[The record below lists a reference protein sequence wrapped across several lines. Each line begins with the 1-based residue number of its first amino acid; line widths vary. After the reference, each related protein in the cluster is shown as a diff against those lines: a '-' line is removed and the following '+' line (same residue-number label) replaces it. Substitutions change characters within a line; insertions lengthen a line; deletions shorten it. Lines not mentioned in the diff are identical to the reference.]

1 MTGLPVLVLS
11 AILLGSPPLGR
22 FVPGEVLVK
31 FAPGTEASAAVMRAG
46 RLSPPD
52 LEALAP
58 PVTALQAKTGLPLR
72 AKQVTGGQWVLLAV
86 DGEKL
91 VERLAEQLRGRANVA
106 DVRLSPEPL
115 EGTGEASGSRGI
127 VVRFSAGSAEAHTVA
142 QKRSGGGEDRF
153 AQLVRALG
161 KDVALPLKGEA
172 TADAT
177 LLLHVELRT
186 LTLTLS
192 EQLKAL
198 ADVESAQPNY
208 IMTIR

>member
-1 MTGLPVLVLS
+1 M
-11 AILLGSPPLGR
+11 LLGSPPPGR
-22 FVPGEVLVK
+22 FVPGEVVVK

-58 PVTALQAKTGLPLR
+58 PVAALQAKTGLPLR

-91 VERLAEQLRGRANVA
+91 VERLAEQLRARANVA

-127 VVRFSAGSAEAHTVA
+127 VVRFTAGSAEAHTVA

-172 TADAT
+172 TADAI

>member
-1 MTGLPVLVLS
+1 M
-11 AILLGSPPLGR
+11 LLGSPPPGR

-58 PVTALQAKTGLPLR
+58 PVTTLQAKTGLPLR

-106 DVRLSPEPL
+106 DVRLSPDSS
-115 EGTGEASGSRGI
+115 EGDGEAPGSRGI

-142 QKRSGGGEDRF
+142 QKRSGGVGDRF

-186 LTLTLS
+186 LTLMLS

-198 ADVESAQPNY
+198 ADVESAEPNY